1 MALKRYV
8 MVVEW
13 YEYINCTSTKFEHK
27 VNYTC
32 TAGSVDEAMGKARSA
47 YDGEGRYGLVVTGIY
62 SE

>member
-13 YEYINCTSTKFEHK
+13 YEYSCCTSAKFEHK

-32 TAGSVDEAMGKARSA
+32 TAESVTEAMGKARSA

>member
-13 YEYINCTSTKFEHK
+13 NEYIGLTKVSSK

-32 TAGSVDEAMGKARSA
+32 TAGSVTEAMDKAKSA
-47 YDGEGRYGLVVTGIY
+47 NRGSARYGLVVTSIY

>member
-1 MALKRYV
+1 MKRYV

-13 YEYINCTSTKFEHK
+13 YEYLSCTSAKFDHK

-32 TAGSVDEAMGKARSA
+32 IAGSVDEAMGKARSV
-47 YDGEGRYGLVVTGIY
+47 YGGSDRYGLVVTSIY